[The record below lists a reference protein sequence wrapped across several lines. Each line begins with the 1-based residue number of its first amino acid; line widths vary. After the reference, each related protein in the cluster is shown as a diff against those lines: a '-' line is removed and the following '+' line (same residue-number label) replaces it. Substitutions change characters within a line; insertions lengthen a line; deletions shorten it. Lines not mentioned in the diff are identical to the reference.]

1 MVSMGTLYNIF
12 GIRYCLYIV
21 YFAKLYV
28 FVMFLTVQLQRTSR
42 QIDQLNIQSRGHGEL
57 QIA

>member
-1 MVSMGTLYNIF
+1 MGTLYNIF